1 MGLGSALL
9 AAVQPGGGQP
19 PLHLLPPP
27 AHYARS
33 LALSMGRRGAM
44 MAVYSFRRST
54 RSSRP
59 SSSGEPTT
67 PLCASLHSS
76 ASRVSS
82 SSTGSRIRRSVSSLL
97 ARARQS
103 SSGYSSRRRSRP
115 LSPTPLSAQRWA
127 TLSRH
132 KTTRPAPYGISRWA
146 GLALFG
152 RFTQGTPSHSP
163 CGRPSSPHASARTS
177 LALLLRPSPHV
188 PANILRWTHLYLH
201 LSLWFT
207 TST

>member
-1 MGLGSALL
+1 MPWVTIVTHKVIGTVLV
-9 AAVQPGGGQP
+9 AAVQQGGGLP

-27 AHYARS
+27 ALARN

-44 MAVYSFRRST
+44 MVVYSFRTST

-67 PLCASLHSS
+67 PLYAWPPSS
-76 ASRVSS
+76 ASRVIS

-97 ARARQS
+97 ARARPS
-103 SSGYSSRRRSRP
+103 SSGYSSRKRSRP

-132 KTTRPAPYGISRWA
+132 KTTRPAPYDISPWP
-146 GLALFG
+146 GLAIFG
-152 RFTQGTPSHSP
+152 RFTQGTLPP
-163 CGRPSSPHASARTS
+163 PLVADF
-177 LALLLRPSPHV
+177 LLL
-188 PANILRWTHLYLH
+188 THRLAQP
-201 LSLWFT
+201 
-207 TST
+207 